1 MPQTHIS
8 TNIHGK
14 YPKVKTWIFRRYL
27 PDPSLKHTHDAIFF
41 NGVAHIIMGREAS
54 HTCLNTHISRGHCTP
69 CVSVMQSP
77 PPSTSSAFKITC
89 CRC

>member
-8 TNIHGK
+8 TNMHGK
-14 YPKVKTWIFRRYL
+14 YPKVKTWISYVYL

-77 PPSTSSAFKITC
+77 PSTSSAFKITC